1 MPVAKA
7 VMKPHNLAPAR
18 GGRLACF
25 DAGSSAETLDVVVAR
40 GDEGGLGV
48 VVDQDNVVVTVTA
61 QPALQVGDVIT
72 AVDGKKL
79 EGFIGASGFL
89 TPGTPE
95 YTFSIVRQGAAGAT
109 QSLELNLMKLIKEAE
124 DVRLDDR
131 RAQFEGRIFGL
142 LCMDALGDGAEA
154 FAKQANN
161 FVASLEAADLQP
173 ASPEAL
179 GEALNSGFWKLV
191 LTSSERTA
199 KEGLTGYG
207 SAPFCTVLASYQ
219 AFLPQEPTVQ
229 CVEVVANQNIGTS
242 KTAALKGDWAYW
254 KSDGTD
260 GCAESYDRTE
270 FDGAPTFQEEP
281 IEARWFC
288 TYLSPSVRI
297 VRMPAPPQEL
307 GAPEQPGEWRVYLKM
322 DPWKAQEEIGRLL
335 DRPVPKSRGDS
346 LDDMPDWG
354 RGGMG
359 GYGLR
364 GGDGPAPMADG
375 MR

>member
-1 MPVAKA
+1 M
-7 VMKPHNLAPAR
+7 
-18 GGRLACF
+18 
-25 DAGSSAETLDVVVAR
+25 VVAR

-61 QPALQVGDVIT
+61 QPALQVDDVIT

-219 AFLPQEPTVQ
+219 AFLPQGTHRAVRRSRCEPKHRHFQ
-229 CVEVVANQNIGTS
+229 
-242 KTAALKGDWAYW
+242 
-254 KSDGTD
+254 DG
-260 GCAESYDRTE
+260 RT
-270 FDGAPTFQEEP
+270 Q
-281 IEARWFC
+281 
-288 TYLSPSVRI
+288 
-297 VRMPAPPQEL
+297 
-307 GAPEQPGEWRVYLKM
+307 
-322 DPWKAQEEIGRLL
+322 GRLGVL
-335 DRPVPKSRGDS
+335 GSRTARTAVQKATAQSLTGRQPSRRSRSRRAGSAPIFRPACASCACQRRRRSLARLSSRVSGVFI
-346 LDDMPDWG
+346 
-354 RGGMG
+354 
-359 GYGLR
+359 
-364 GGDGPAPMADG
+364 
-375 MR
+375 